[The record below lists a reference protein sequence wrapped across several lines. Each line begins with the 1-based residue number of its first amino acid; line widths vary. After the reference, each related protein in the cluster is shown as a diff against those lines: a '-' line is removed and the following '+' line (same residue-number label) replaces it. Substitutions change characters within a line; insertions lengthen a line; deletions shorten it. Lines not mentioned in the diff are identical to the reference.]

1 MGRID
6 GTGYP
11 QDLVDLPYADD
22 PEIAHIKM
30 LPNAVEAE
38 AAVIGA
44 VLIRGEALL
53 DDLVEIPL
61 RAEHFYRPDHRVL
74 WRGVEALAAAQQ
86 PIDCVT
92 LADHLHADDQL
103 ENVGGFEY
111 VARLA
116 KDTPSAANAA
126 SYARAVLERAIARE
140 WIQAFQDMTD
150 QLYSTRSYRDTIGR
164 CQALVTKLSS
174 EADTGQARSYA
185 EILPDMMTELEERL
199 DTPGIKG
206 LCLGFKHI
214 DYRLGGL
221 QPGQLIVIGA
231 RPSMGKSAYT
241 LNIKRH
247 AKMDGER
254 PARCHL
260 FSLEM
265 TELEIMERQLAAA
278 GPVKSGLLKS
288 GKVLQITDSAQR
300 LSEAISALKVD
311 HLSIDETASLTVE
324 DIAARSRRLHRQSPV
339 DMIMVDHL
347 GLVKASNP
355 RATKT
360 DSVSHVTRSLKLLAK
375 ELDIVVCVLSQL
387 NRGVESRPNK
397 RPVLSDLRD
406 SGAIE
411 EDADVIQFL
420 YRGAYYDDSDQ
431 DDTIEV
437 ITAKLRRGK
446 VGTDYL
452 NWEPHYQR
460 LESRLK
466 GGMPDEYEDYADQ
479 HD

>member
-1 MGRID
+1 
-6 GTGYP
+6 
-11 QDLVDLPYADD
+11 
-22 PEIAHIKM
+22 
-30 LPNAVEAE
+30 
-38 AAVIGA
+38 
-44 VLIRGEALL
+44 
-53 DDLVEIPL
+53 
-61 RAEHFYRPDHRVL
+61 VL
-74 WRGVEALAAAQQ
+74 WRGVEALAAAQE
-86 PIDCVT
+86 PIDSIT
-92 LADHLHADDQL
+92 LADHLHTGDEL
-103 ENVGGFEY
+103 ERAGGFGY
-111 VARLA
+111 ITQLAR
-116 KDTPSAANAA
+116 DTPSAANAA
-126 SYARAVLERAIARE
+126 AYARAVLERAIARE
-140 WIQAFQDMTD
+140 WIQAFQDMTAD
-150 QLYSTRSYRDTIGR
+150 LYSTRSYRDTIGR
-164 CQALVTKLSS
+164 CQALVTQLSS
-174 EADTGQARSYA
+174 EADSGQARTYS
-185 EILPDMMTELEERL
+185 ELLPAMMTELEERL
-199 DTPGIKG
+199 SNPGIKG

-214 DYRLGGL
+214 DFRLGGL
-221 QPGQLIVIGA
+221 QPGQLVVIGA

-247 AKMDGER
+247 AKMDGQR

-265 TELEIMERQLAAA
+265 TELEIMERQLSAA
-278 GPVKSGLLKS
+278 GPVKSGLMKS

-300 LSEAISALKVD
+300 LSAAVAELNVE
-311 HLSIDETASLTVE
+311 HLSIDETPSLTVE
-324 DIAARSRRLHRQSPV
+324 DIAARSRRLHRQNPL

-360 DSVSHVTRSLKLLAK
+360 DSVGHVTRSLKLLAK
-375 ELDIVVCVLSQL
+375 ELGIVVFVLSQL

-420 YRGAYYDDSDQ
+420 YRGAYYDEGDA

-437 ITAKLRRGK
+437 NTAKLRRGK
-446 VGTDYL
+446 IGTDYL

-460 LESRLK
+460 LESRTQA
-466 GGMPDEYEDYADQ
+466 GADATYEEWSEQ